1 MFNLNGFF
9 YDFLTDF
16 RRAVFGWGH
25 FFNFVFKDAT
35 GFVAIATNKG
45 AFFGFVDICL
55 AVSVLFVSF
64 DYYWIFSC
72 LNLWWSFVEY
82 SWRRM
87 VQNWLQS
94 GSILRLW
101 FKLMLDDGAYSSLV
115 AFSESAF
122 IHRLA
127 FHKKGLAIRAFF
139 SLAIA
144 CLKESLI
151 LFILGSKWSLSGTL
165 LSDILFCFSGSWLFS
180 CFDFRRQV
188 DVFSHLYS
196 MCETILI
203 YPSPEEAERAI
214 SESK

>member
-1 MFNLNGFF
+1 
-9 YDFLTDF
+9 
-16 RRAVFGWGH
+16 
-25 FFNFVFKDAT
+25 
-35 GFVAIATNKG
+35 
-45 AFFGFVDICL
+45 
-55 AVSVLFVSF
+55 
-64 DYYWIFSC
+64 
-72 LNLWWSFVEY
+72 
-82 SWRRM
+82 
-87 VQNWLQS
+87 
-94 GSILRLW
+94 
-101 FKLMLDDGAYSSLV
+101 MLDNGAYCGLV

-151 LFILGSKWSLSGTL
+151 LFILGVSKRSLSRTL

-180 CFDFRRQV
+180 YFNFRRQV

-196 MCETILI
+196 MCEAILI
-203 YPSPEEAERAI
+203 DPSPEKAERAI